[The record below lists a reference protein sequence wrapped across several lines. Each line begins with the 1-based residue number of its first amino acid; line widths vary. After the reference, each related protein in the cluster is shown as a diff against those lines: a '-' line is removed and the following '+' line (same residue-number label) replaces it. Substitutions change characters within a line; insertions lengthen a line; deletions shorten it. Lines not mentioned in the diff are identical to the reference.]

1 MKKVKKII
9 CLLLAMGMLAIPATF
24 AEESVS
30 IVGIDDIITD
40 KEAWVDSANKVKF
53 ENNSVVREKDNE
65 YFVYTYTGKKYQ
77 NELLEFDVNF
87 GDFHENAWSS
97 IMLKTN
103 QTDKKNM
110 WDMAQHYAFNIRPEY
125 IELQKRNGAS
135 TQIGMYPCDI
145 KPNETVT
152 IQCGAINMDDGVQVI
167 FKINGKTIVNYYDT
181 ESPVTA
187 EGWFALYNN
196 SKLTL
201 SASKNKEF
209 ALADAIPVKLKLSE
223 YKAGS
228 DKLTA
233 SYEKLGGDDEMHL
246 KWYEADS
253 SMRDVIAKTT
263 PDQYNLKDVLK
274 EIPDMTDKEEY
285 AISEK
290 DLEKYIL
297 TGVETKDGY
306 ITLSNEVYVDPYTYK
321 ISKGTFLLNEYEK
334 AYSNTEY
341 KYIDKDNDM
350 FTPETIDDTVYVPA
364 RFLNEE
370 LGGETAWN
378 DTERYAQFTLFGK
391 TIKIYADSASAV
403 VDGTDITLK
412 NAPVISYSR
421 LMLGF
426 DDIETVFGI
435 KTKMYD
441 NDLMSFSKEALELTD
456 GEAEKTA
463 ASIQVAIIK

>member
-1 MKKVKKII
+1 MKYSVGFQ
-9 CLLLAMGMLAIPATF
+9 LYSEG
-24 AEESVS
+24 EEP
-30 IVGIDDIITD
+30 
-40 KEAWVDSANKVKF
+40 F
-53 ENNSVVREKDNE
+53 
-65 YFVYTYTGKKYQ
+65 
-77 NELLEFDVNF
+77 
-87 GDFHENAWSS
+87 
-97 IMLKTN
+97 
-103 QTDKKNM
+103 
-110 WDMAQHYAFNIRPEY
+110 
-125 IELQKRNGAS
+125 
-135 TQIGMYPCDI
+135 
-145 KPNETVT
+145 
-152 IQCGAINMDDGVQVI
+152 
-167 FKINGKTIVNYYDT
+167 
-181 ESPVTA
+181 
-187 EGWFALYNN
+187 
-196 SKLTL
+196 
-201 SASKNKEF
+201 
-209 ALADAIPVKLKLSE
+209 SE
-223 YKAGS
+223 
-228 DKLTA
+228 
-233 SYEKLGGDDEMHL
+233 
-246 KWYEADS
+246 
-253 SMRDVIAKTT
+253 IAKTYREHISEVFFPWQDIAT
-263 PDQYNLKDVLK
+263 GRSA
-274 EIPDMTDKEEY
+274 IATRHGFTDWTAQSRLEEELRKIKGMGIKLDLLFNGNCYGEY

-370 LGGETAWN
+370 FGGETAWN
-378 DTERYAQFTLFGK
+378 DAERCAQFTLFGK